1 MNQFFSNNMSSSIWR
16 RLALMKK
23 KSSII
28 AHPKSSIATFLI
40 AREIKMLTNVLN
52 VWSLTNQ
59 RAPTNL
65 ILGSSNAFEHKNLS
79 FEFEF
84 WFHYGLWPITDQQ
97 LISLWSL
104 TNHRPATHFIMVF
117 DQSQKTNACIIIF
130 YRSHTIFR

>member
-1 MNQFFSNNMSSSIWR
+1 MTEASFNE
-16 RLALMKK
+16 K

-104 TNHRPATHFIMVF
+104 TNHRKLTHVSSYFTDHIQYF
-117 DQSQKTNACIIIF
+117 DNAFGYLQFDELIKLGIIGTNW
-130 YRSHTIFR
+130 